1 MDPLVIVMTGTAV
14 MVVCLM
20 GLRLHAFLSLILGAL
35 TVALLTP
42 TDRRE
47 GQAIRPLTV
56 AVEHHDPSTGVIQ
69 FSPKARPPAE
79 GRVHVLPER
88 GHVLQPLTTGLLISS
103 PVPGGPGRVWRL
115 TDIASE
121 RIPTGHFRMVSV
133 PAFQQQLQLA
143 AAHPMARVAEGF
155 GATCRSIGLLILLA
169 SILGRCLSESRAADR
184 IVLWIQQG
192 LGEARAP
199 QAFALSGFVLGIPS
213 FFDTVF
219 YLLMPLGRGL
229 AARTG
234 RDFLLYTLTI
244 ISGATMAHSLV
255 PPTPGPLFAAN
266 ELGVSLGEMMLGGT
280 CVGAVAVTV
289 GYGYARWANRRW
301 PLPLRMEADLT
312 GAHAASTPAGR
323 DLDPRDLPSLG
334 LSVLPILIPIG
345 LIAANE
351 LKKALLPSAPGGAL
365 LTLFGQ
371 GQFALLA
378 GTLMALVLVAQRH
391 RWVWKS
397 LTPPVSQAVTSGS
410 SLLMIT
416 AAGGALG
423 AVIRQTD
430 IAERLT
436 SVSAGG
442 GFGLL
447 FAAFGIT
454 ALIRI
459 VQGSATVAMITAAGV
474 IAPLAAAGVP
484 HFHPVYLALAIGCG
498 SKPIPWLNDSGFW
511 IISRMSGMTEI
522 ETLKTASVMMSLMG
536 CVGFGVVLLGAWL
549 LPFR

>member
-1 MDPLVIVMTGTAV
+1 MDPLVIVLTGTAV

-20 GLRLHAFLSLILGAL
+20 GFRLHAFLSLILGAL
-35 TVALLTP
+35 TVAMLTP
-42 TDRRE
+42 EERRE

-56 AVEHHDPSTGVIQ
+56 RVESRDPATGILR
-69 FSPKARPPAE
+69 FPPKARPPAE
-79 GRVHVLPER
+79 GRVHVLPDA
-88 GHVLQPLTTGLLISS
+88 GSVLHPLTTGLLIST
-103 PVPGGPGRVWRL
+103 PPPGGGDRVWRL
-115 TDIASE
+115 TDANLE
-121 RIPTGHFRMVSV
+121 HIPAGRFRLVAV
-133 PAFQQQLQLA
+133 PVFQQQLQSA
-143 AAHPMARVAEGF
+143 AVHPMARVAEGF

-192 LGEARAP
+192 LGESRAP
-199 QAFALSGFVLGIPS
+199 QAFALSGFILGIPS

-280 CVGAVAVTV
+280 CVGAVAVSF

-301 PLPLRMEADLT
+301 PLPLRAESDPSGSHPPPSPNRRAGSPADL
-312 GAHAASTPAGR
+312 P
-323 DLDPRDLPSLG
+323 PLG
-334 LSVLPILIPIG
+334 LSILPILIPIG

-351 LKKALLPSAPGGAL
+351 LKKALVPAAPGGAL
-365 LTLFGQ
+365 LALLGQ

-378 GTLMALVLVAQRH
+378 GTLVALLLLAGRN
-391 RWVWKS
+391 RGDWKS
-397 LTPPVSQAVTSGS
+397 LTAPVSQAVTGGS

-430 IAERLT
+430 IAESLA

-454 ALIRI
+454 TLVRI

-474 IAPLAAAGVP
+474 IAPLAAAAAP
-484 HFHPVYLALAIGCG
+484 HYHPVYLALAIGCG

-511 IISRMSGMTEI
+511 IISRMSGMTEV

-536 CVGFGVVLLGAWL
+536 CVGFVVVLIGAWM
-549 LPFR
+549 LPLR